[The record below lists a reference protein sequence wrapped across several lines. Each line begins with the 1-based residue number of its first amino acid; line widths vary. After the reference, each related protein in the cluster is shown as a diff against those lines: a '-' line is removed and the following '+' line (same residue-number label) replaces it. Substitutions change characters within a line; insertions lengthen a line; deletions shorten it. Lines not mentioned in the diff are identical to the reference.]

1 MKLYIHYIIIY
12 EPKRASFLLPR
23 RVRVNREAGIRVL
36 RGTSFG
42 PLAVAKTVTPLYV
55 VRALAV
61 AWPNLL
67 PAHTQE
73 QILTYQ
79 ATLARDIG

>member
-1 MKLYIHYIIIY
+1 MKLYAYYIY
-12 EPKRASFLLPR
+12 EPKRAAFLSR
-23 RVRVNREAGIRVL
+23 RVRVDREAGIRVF

>member
-12 EPKRASFLLPR
+12 EPKRAAFLSR
-23 RVRVNREAGIRVL
+23 RVRVDREAGIRVF

-42 PLAVAKTVTPLYV
+42 PLIPVAKTVTPPYV

-67 PAHTQE
+67 LAHTQE
-73 QILTYQ
+73 QILTQQ
-79 ATLARDIG
+79 ATLYSS

>member
-1 MKLYIHYIIIY
+1 MKLYTHYIY
-12 EPKRASFLLPR
+12 EPKRAAFLPR
-23 RVRVNREAGIRVL
+23 RVRVDREAGIRVF

-67 PAHTQE
+67 LAHTQE
-73 QILTYQ
+73 QILT
-79 ATLARDIG
+79 